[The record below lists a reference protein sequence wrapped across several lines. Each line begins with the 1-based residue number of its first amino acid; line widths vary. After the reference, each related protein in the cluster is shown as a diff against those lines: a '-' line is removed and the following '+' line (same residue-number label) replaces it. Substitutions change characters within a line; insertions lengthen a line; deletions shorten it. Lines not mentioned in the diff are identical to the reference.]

1 VIGSV
6 LSKLGVAMEGKFQK
20 AKEFAHRGLMSLN
33 LMKACNRTGDGV
45 VSRMEFLATASST
58 VQSAKKSVGNSLMSL
73 DSVRAMD
80 ANGDGVLTATEL
92 AEAARLGL
100 TGASNAASEAVI
112 SMKAD
117 AQEFSQLAREN
128 WVSDPRTKCFNRRG
142 SC

>member
-1 VIGSV
+1 
-6 LSKLGVAMEGKFQK
+6 MERRFHN
-20 AKEFAHRGLMSLN
+20 AKELVHRGLMSFYLI
-33 LMKACNRTGDGV
+33 KACDRDGDGV
-45 VSRMEFLATASST
+45 VSRTEFLDTASST
-58 VQSAKKSVGNSLMSL
+58 VQSAKKAVGNSLMSL

-100 TGASNAASEAVI
+100 TSAGNAASEAVI

-128 WVSDPRTKCFNRRG
+128 RVSCPPLSVLTDVETQVLFIND
-142 SC
+142 